1 MNDQPPCPKFQR
13 VLLLAPHT
21 DDAELG
27 CGGSIARFLEEGT
40 EIFVAAFSRA
50 EDSLPAGSPP
60 DMLEVEFRAS
70 MAKMNVPQ
78 RGVRVFSF
86 PVRRFPQKRQEI
98 LEAILDLRR
107 EFNPD
112 AVFVPSGN
120 DKHQDHQVIHAEAV
134 RAFKDI
140 TIWGYELPWNHVDFS
155 AQAFV
160 TLESR
165 HLERKWEALQEYL
178 SQMRLNRPY
187 FTREFIFGLGCVRGV
202 QVKAGYA
209 EAYEVVRMKI

>member
-1 MNDQPPCPKFQR
+1 
-13 VLLLAPHT
+13 V
-21 DDAELG
+21 
-27 CGGSIARFLEEGT
+27 S
-40 EIFVAAFSRA
+40 AFSRA
-50 EDSLPAGSPP
+50 EDSLPPGSPP

-70 MAKMNVPQ
+70 MAKMAIPQ
-78 RGVRVFSF
+78 ECVKVFNF
-86 PVRRFPQKRQEI
+86 PVRRFPQHRQEI
-98 LEAILDLRR
+98 LETILTLRR
-107 EFNPD
+107 SFNPD
-112 AVFVPSGN
+112 AVFAPSGN
-120 DKHQDHQVIHAEAV
+120 DKHQDHQVVHAEAV

-140 TIWGYELPWNHVDFS
+140 TVWGYELPWNHVDFS

-165 HLERKWEALQEYL
+165 HLERKWESLQEYRT
-178 SQMRLNRPY
+178 QMDLHRPY

>member
-1 MNDQPPCPKFQR
+1 MNDKTSCPIFRR

-27 CGGSIARFLEEGT
+27 CGGSVARFLEEGA
-40 EIFVAAFSRA
+40 EVYVAAFSRA
-50 EDSLPAGSPP
+50 EDSLPTGAPL

-78 RGVRVFSF
+78 ENVKVFNF
-86 PVRRFPQKRQEI
+86 PVRRFPQHRQEI
-98 LEAILDLRR
+98 LDAILTLRKG
-107 EFNPD
+107 FQPD

-120 DKHQDHQVIHAEAV
+120 DKHQDHQIIHAEAV

-165 HLERKWEALQEYL
+165 HLERKWEALQEYH
-178 SQMRLNRPY
+178 SQMKLARPY

-202 QVKAGYA
+202 QVKSGYA